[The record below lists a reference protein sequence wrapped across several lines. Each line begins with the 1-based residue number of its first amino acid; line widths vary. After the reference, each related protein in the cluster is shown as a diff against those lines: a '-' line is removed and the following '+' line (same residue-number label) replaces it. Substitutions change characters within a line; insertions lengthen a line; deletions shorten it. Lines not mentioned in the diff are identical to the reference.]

1 MRLCQKQQPQPLV
14 LPNPTPPDPPRP
26 NGLRASLTSPPKDY
40 LPTGGARWELHVSAE
55 HLRHEKKI
63 LLWAPPTCVH
73 FLPAHGERSPGLDEV
88 IDDGAAVVS
97 AAAPG
102 QLGGAIC
109 HLLHRHRVWGAGR
122 AWHNQRDR
130 LLCEGLTH
138 AETQTGLEHS
148 HVTVRARK
156 CCKDRENL
164 ANPTKYLL
172 NNAATRDCSAREPL
186 QLECDVSEGRA
197 PFKNLWVLR

>member
-1 MRLCQKQQPQPLV
+1 MPKAAA
-14 LPNPTPPDPPRP
+14 T
-26 NGLRASLTSPPKDY
+26 TSGPPKSDPSWPTTSQRPPCLSDLSAEG
-40 LPTGGARWELHVSAE
+40 LPPHGGGAVGASSERQ
-55 HLRHEKKI
+55 HLQYEKKI

-73 FLPAHGERSPGLDEV
+73 LLPAHGERGPGLDEV

-122 AWHNQRDR
+122 AWHNRRDR
-130 LLCEGLTH
+130 RLCEGLTH

-148 HVTVRARK
+148 HVTVPARK
-156 CCKDRENL
+156 CCKKRENL
-164 ANPTKYLL
+164 ANPPKYLL
-172 NNAATRDCSAREPL
+172 NNGAARDCSARFGSL
-186 QLECDVSEGRA
+186 YSL
-197 PFKNLWVLR
+197 NLMSAKGKHLLKIFEF